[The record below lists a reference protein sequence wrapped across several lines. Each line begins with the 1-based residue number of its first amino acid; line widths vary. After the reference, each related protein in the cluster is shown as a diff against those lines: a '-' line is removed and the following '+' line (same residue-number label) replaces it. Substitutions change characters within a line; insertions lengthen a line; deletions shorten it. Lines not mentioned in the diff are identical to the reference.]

1 MNFADI
7 CQMALRNLQQ
17 AKLRAALT
25 ITGVVVGVTSLVCMV
40 SFALGLQENLLNR
53 TLSSFD
59 IFTTIPVSGASLS
72 MLLELG
78 KNAENPDS
86 DEGANASAP
95 ATPPAAP
102 EPERRRGPFE
112 GMRRAKPRRMLDDKA
127 IAEIEKMPG
136 VLYVQPRIGFEAVV
150 QMERR
155 TRQVAFSGAPMELSR
170 LPGGGTLLAGTG
182 FSNDFAREIVVG
194 ESMMNTFTTPPRKAA
209 NAPPAPNPATPPD
222 PAPRKKVPTEAERKQ
237 AAEKMLGKE
246 VVLLTLR
253 EQPGAPGDTP
263 ENRYEK
269 NIFKIVGV
277 LKAEESH
284 SVFEQMVFGRGGAFV
299 PQGTAR
305 LYHKINGDSLS
316 KLGETILG
324 DSGYQG
330 AIVRVKTP
338 ADTQSVYE
346 GLNKMGL
353 QAISLTQQLSQMKTF
368 FMVINSSLA
377 LLAGIS
383 LLVAAIG
390 ISNTLIMSITERT
403 REIGIMKAIGGDNR
417 TIMSIFFCEA
427 GLLGLLGG
435 VIGVAGAW
443 LLDAIAN
450 ATVNH
455 YIASS
460 GGPKVEFFFIPW
472 YLWSGAILF
481 AVGVS
486 LLAAAYPAYRAARV
500 DPIKALRHD

>member
-1 MNFADI
+1 MNFTDI

-53 TLSSFD
+53 TLSGFD

-72 MLLELG
+72 MLLEFG
-78 KNAENPDS
+78 QNGENQAAD
-86 DEGANASAP
+86 AT
-95 ATPPAAP
+95 ATPPGTSAP
-102 EPERRRGPFE
+102 EPHHGPFA
-112 GMRRAKPRRMLDDKA
+112 GMRRVKPRRMLDDKA
-127 IAEIEKMPG
+127 VAEIEKLPG
-136 VLYVQPRIGFEAVV
+136 VLYVQPRIGFEAFV
-150 QMERR
+150 QMDGR
-155 TRQVAFSGAPMELSR
+155 TRQIAFSGAPMELSR
-170 LPGGGTLLAGTG
+170 LPGHGTLLTGTG
-182 FSNDFAREIVVG
+182 FSNDFAREILVTEG
-194 ESMMNTFTTPPRKAA
+194 MLGNFTAPVRKVASA
-209 NAPPAPNPATPPD
+209 GGATPAPVPAV
-222 PAPRKKVPTEAERKQ
+222 RKKVPTEAERKQ
-237 AAEKMLGKE
+237 AADQVLGKE
-246 VVLLTLR
+246 VALLTLR
-253 EQPGAPGDTP
+253 EQPGAPGEAA

-269 NIFKIVGV
+269 NSFKIVGV
-277 LKAEESH
+277 LKAEETH
-284 SVFEQMVFGRGGAFV
+284 GAFEQLVFGRGGAFV

-305 LYHKINGDSLS
+305 LYRKINGDSLS

-346 GLNKMGL
+346 GINKMGL

-368 FMVINSSLA
+368 FMIINSSLA

-383 LLVAAIG
+383 LFVAAIG

-435 VIGVAGAW
+435 VIGGAGAW

-455 YIASS
+455 YIASA
-460 GGPKVEFFFIPW
+460 GAPRVEFFFIPW

>member
-86 DEGANASAP
+86 DEGANAIA
-95 ATPPAAP
+95 PAAP
-102 EPERRRGPFE
+102 APERRPGPFG
-112 GMRRAKPRRMLDDKA
+112 GMRRVQPRRMLDEKA
-127 IAEIEKMPG
+127 VAEIEKMPG
-136 VLYVQPRIGFEAVV
+136 VLYVQPRIGFDAVV
-150 QMERR
+150 QMEKR
-155 TRQVAFSGAPMELSR
+155 TRQIAFSGAPMELSR
-170 LPGGGTLLAGTG
+170 LPGHGTLLAGTG
-182 FSNDFAREIVVG
+182 FSNDFAREIVVS
-194 ESMMNTFTTPPRKAA
+194 ENMMNTFTAPPRKAS
-209 NAPPAPNPATPPD
+209 PAPSPTTPPV
-222 PAPRKKVPTEAERKQ
+222 PEPRKKGATEAERKQ
-237 AAEKMLGKE
+237 AAELVLGKE

-253 EQPGAPGDTP
+253 EQPGAPGDAP

-269 NIFKIVGV
+269 NVFKIVGV

-284 SVFEQMVFGRGGAFV
+284 GIFEQMVFGRGGAFV

-305 LYHKINGDSLS
+305 LYHKLNGDSLS

-338 ADTQSVYE
+338 ADTQSVYD

-368 FMVINSSLA
+368 FTIINSSLA

-383 LLVAAIG
+383 LFVAAIG

-435 VIGVAGAW
+435 TFGVAGAW
-443 LLDAIAN
+443 MLDAIAN

-455 YIASS
+455 YIASAGS
-460 GGPKVEFFFIPW
+460 PRVEFFFIPW

>member
-17 AKLRAALT
+17 AKLRATLT

-40 SFALGLQENLLNR
+40 SFAFGLQENLLNK
-53 TLSSFD
+53 TLAGFD

-72 MLLELG
+72 MLLEFG
-78 KNAENPDS
+78 QNGENPEPA
-86 DEGANASAP
+86 EGATP
-95 ATPPAAP
+95 AGAAAP
-102 EPERRRGPFE
+102 EPRRGPFG
-112 GMRRAKPRRMLDDKA
+112 GMVRAKPRRMLDDKA

-136 VLYVQPRIGFEAVV
+136 VLYVQPRIGFEAFIQVNGH
-150 QMERR
+150 
-155 TRQVAFSGAPMELSR
+155 TRQVNFSGAPLELSR
-170 LPGGGTLLAGTG
+170 LPGGGTLLTGTG
-182 FSNDFAREIVVG
+182 FSNDFAREIVVNEG
-194 ESMMNTFTTPPRKAA
+194 TAKTFIAPVRKV
-209 NAPPAPNPATPPD
+209 PPAPGSPPD
-222 PAPRKKVPTEAERKQ
+222 PVARKKVPTEAERKQ
-237 AAEKMLGKE
+237 AAEQVLGKE

-253 EQPGAPGDTP
+253 EQPGAPGEAP

-269 NIFKIVGV
+269 NVFKVVGV
-277 LKAEESH
+277 LKAEETH
-284 SVFEQMVFGRGGAFV
+284 GPFEQLVFGRGGMFV

-316 KLGETILG
+316 KLGATILG

-338 ADTQSVYE
+338 ADTQSVYD
-346 GLNKMGL
+346 GINKMGL

-368 FMVINSSLA
+368 FMIINSSLA

-383 LLVAAIG
+383 LFVAAIG

-435 VIGVAGAW
+435 VIGGGGAW
-443 LLDAIAN
+443 LLDTIAN

-455 YIASS
+455 YIASA
-460 GGPKVEFFFIPW
+460 GAVRVEFFFIPW

>member
-53 TLSSFD
+53 TLSGFD

-78 KNAENPDS
+78 QNGETPAA
-86 DEGANASAP
+86 DEGGK
-95 ATPPAAP
+95 AAP
-102 EPERRRGPFE
+102 PVPPRPEPLRGPFA
-112 GMRRAKPRRMLDDKA
+112 GMRRVQPRRMLDDKA
-127 IAEIEKMPG
+127 VAEIEKMPG

-150 QMERR
+150 QMDGR
-155 TRQVAFSGAPMELSR
+155 TRQVAFSGAPLELSR
-170 LPGGGTLLAGTG
+170 LPGHGTLLAGTG
-182 FSNDFAREIVVG
+182 FSNDFAREIVIN
-194 ESMMNTFTTPPRKAA
+194 ESMINTFNSPVRKV
-209 NAPPAPNPATPPD
+209 PSAPNTPSASSPG
-222 PAPRKKVPTEAERKQ
+222 PAPRKKIPTEAERKQ
-237 AAEKMLGKE
+237 AAEQMLGKE

-253 EQPGAPGDTP
+253 EQTGAPGDAP

-269 NIFKIVGV
+269 NVFKIVGV
-277 LKAEESH
+277 LQSEESH

-305 LYHKINGDSLS
+305 LYHKLNGDSLS

-427 GLLGLLGG
+427 GLLGVLGG
-435 VIGVAGAW
+435 AIGVAGAW

-455 YIASS
+455 YIASTGS
-460 GGPKVEFFFIPW
+460 ARVEFFFIPW